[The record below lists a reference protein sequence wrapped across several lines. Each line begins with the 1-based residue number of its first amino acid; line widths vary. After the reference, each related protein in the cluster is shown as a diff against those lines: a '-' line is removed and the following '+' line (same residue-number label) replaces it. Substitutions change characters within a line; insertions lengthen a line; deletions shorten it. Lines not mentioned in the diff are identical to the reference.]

1 MVGQISALHL
11 LVADLAMHFHRSAY
25 LGTLLSTAPRHA
37 TVDGVQGGN
46 PIGLS
51 LAQLG
56 KIELILLKELDRG
69 TRAQHIKARHKAV
82 RAAGMRPHVTVMDA
96 KATRKSKTSGAHVNL
111 RGGRDGNLIHRP
123 VKSMAKDGE
132 GWRRMAKE
140 R

>member
-1 MVGQISALHL
+1 MVGQIPALDL
-11 LVADLAMHFHRSAY
+11 LVANLTVDFHRSAY

-37 TVDGVQGGN
+37 TIDGVQGGN

-56 KIELILLKELDRG
+56 KIELILLKELDLG

-82 RAAGMRPHVTVMDA
+82 RAAGIAPHVAIVKA
-96 KATRKSKTSGAHVNL
+96 KATRKSETSGTHVDL
-111 RGGRDGNLIHRP
+111 RGGRAGNLIYTPGEKH
-123 VKSMAKDGE
+123 GE

>member
-1 MVGQISALHL
+1 MVGQIPALHL
-11 LVADLAMHFHRSAY
+11 LVANLAADLHRSAY

-56 KIELILLKELDRG
+56 KVVLILLEELDLG

-82 RAAGMRPHVTVMDA
+82 RAAGMAPHVAVMDT
-96 KATRKSKTSGAHVNL
+96 KATRKSKTSGAHVDL
-111 RGGRDGNLIHRP
+111 RTARGRYLIYPPGEKH
-123 VKSMAKDGE
+123 GE
-132 GWRRMAKE
+132 GWRRIESE